1 MAMNQLI
8 LLRLGNSVREYRLKS
23 DLSQLALSNRAG
35 VSLSTIKRLESGR
48 GCDMVNFINVMR
60 ALGRLNDIEMLL
72 PEIKLRP
79 TEVMA
84 LRKKELANKKYRASK
99 KHQN

>member
-1 MAMNQLI
+1 
-8 LLRLGNSVREYRLKS
+8 
-23 DLSQLALSNRAG
+23 
-35 VSLSTIKRLESGR
+35 
-48 GCDMVNFINVMR
+48 MVNFINVMR